1 MLKNFDNVKSIIEKD
16 ETKASELDASKKSPL
31 HAAAQNGTR
40 EIAGMILNRLHLQYS
55 IQLSKNIST
64 ILIIYILS
72 LSNNFRAANRYWR
85 VPNGQ

>member
-16 ETKASELDASKKSPL
+16 EAKASELDASKKSPL

-40 EIAGMILNRLHLQYS
+40 EIAGMKLNRLYVQKN

-64 ILIIYILS
+64 IKYLYIIFI
-72 LSNNFRAANRYWR
+72 
-85 VPNGQ
+85 